1 MATSQCLVQSL
12 PVSTWAVAILTVCLT
27 TGAGREKP
35 AGERIG
41 MKASIFD
48 RAQSAARHLREQ
60 VTSQIDAVVV
70 LGSGLGHFAE
80 SLAGPTVI
88 PYDSIPEFVRSTVEG
103 HSGRL
108 VVGNLPGTNRTIAVM
123 QGRFHYY
130 EGYSL
135 EEVTLPIRAF
145 GALGLRRL
153 ILTNAAGG
161 INTNLATGDLM
172 LISDHINLMLQSPLR
187 GQYDNR
193 LGERFPDMTEVYSRE
208 YRQQAQEV
216 AREMGLQLHAGVYLA
231 MQGPNYETPAE
242 IRMMRLLGADAVGMS
257 TVPEAIVARQ
267 IGMKILGLSLITN
280 AAASVDNE
288 PIKHEDVMAAGLQVS
303 RQFTDLMTRF
313 LSRVCE
319 G

>member
-1 MATSQCLVQSL
+1 
-12 PVSTWAVAILTVCLT
+12 
-27 TGAGREKP
+27 
-35 AGERIG
+35 
-41 MKASIFD
+41 
-48 RAQSAARHLREQ
+48 
-60 VTSQIDAVVV
+60 
-70 LGSGLGHFAE
+70 
-80 SLAGPTVI
+80 
-88 PYDSIPEFVRSTVEG
+88 
-103 HSGRL
+103 
-108 VVGNLPGTNRTIAVM
+108 
-123 QGRFHYY
+123 
-130 EGYSL
+130 
-135 EEVTLPIRAF
+135 VTLPIRAF
-145 GALGLRRL
+145 GALGVRRL